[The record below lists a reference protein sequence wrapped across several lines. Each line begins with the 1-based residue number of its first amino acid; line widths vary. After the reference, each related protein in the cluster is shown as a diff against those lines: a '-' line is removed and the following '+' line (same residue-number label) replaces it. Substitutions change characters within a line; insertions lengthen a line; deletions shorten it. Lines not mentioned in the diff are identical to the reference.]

1 MILRDNE
8 TALSNGRRAWARLVR
23 TGATSS
29 DLDDSE
35 VGSMFANKFVFA
47 ASLLIVSAPAM
58 GQALYQDIQRE
69 FADENQLQ
77 RDFRRYQQD
86 ISTGHYLRAAADRAR
101 IQNDEAHIRFDQ
113 AAVQND
119 LSYQGAGYSGQSL
132 VAHPQ
137 YPGYYYYPSQPGQ
150 LYYYQTQQ
158 PAPAQA
164 SFVGPPAPATYIGSP
179 GQGPVPAT
187 YVGPPGQG
195 ASSNLGP
202 VGMASANPVTFNV
215 APPLRTI
222 TVFIAN
228 PADTGVPINFAID
241 GTAYNV
247 PSGYTQRLNG
257 TSSSI
262 IEFDRGELFGDGR
275 YTLSDG
281 SYEFR
286 YTNEKGWELYKRP
299 VKPPIPSTTSTSAL
313 PRNVPPRSVA
323 STSPFAVPAATT
335 TSPAPLPTPSTSDVI
350 PPPPI
355 PDPSTPR

>member
-1 MILRDNE
+1 MLPNKLVLA
-8 TALSNGRRAWARLVR
+8 ALFTL
-23 TGATSS
+23 
-29 DLDDSE
+29 
-35 VGSMFANKFVFA
+35 
-47 ASLLIVSAPAM
+47 SAPAM
-58 GQALYQDIQRE
+58 GQSLYNDIQRE

-77 RDFRRYQQD
+77 RDVRRYQHD
-86 ISTGHYLRAAADRAR
+86 ISTGHYLRATADRAR

-119 LSYQGAGYSGQSL
+119 LSYQGSGYPGQSL
-132 VAHPQ
+132 IPHPQ

-150 LYYYQTQQ
+150 LYYYQTPQPSQ
-158 PAPAQA
+158 AQAPAPA
-164 SFVGPPAPATYIGSP
+164 SFVGPPAPSAYS
-179 GQGPVPAT
+179 GPPPQPT
-187 YVGPPGQG
+187 YVGPPGSAG
-195 ASSNLGP
+195 AANVGP
-202 VGMASANPVTFNV
+202 MGVLASGVATVNPVTFNV

-257 TSSSI
+257 TSSSV
-262 IEFDRGELFGDGR
+262 IEFDRGDLFGDAR

-286 YTNEKGWELYKRP
+286 YTNDKGWELFKRP
-299 VKPPIPSTTSTSAL
+299 VKPPVPSSASTSAL

-323 STSPFAVPAATT
+323 STSPFATPATIAAT
-335 TSPAPLPTPSTSDVI
+335 PTPSPTDTV
-350 PPPPI
+350 PPMPI
-355 PDPSTPR
+355 PDPSAPR

>member
-1 MILRDNE
+1 MKLPFEWSSRLE
-8 TALSNGRRAWARLVR
+8 RLVR
-23 TGATSS
+23 TGAASS

-35 VGSMFANKFVFA
+35 VDFMLANKFVFA
-47 ASLLIVSAPAM
+47 ASLLMLSAPAM

-86 ISTGHYLRAAADRAR
+86 IATGHYLRAAADRAR

-113 AAVQND
+113 TAVQND
-119 LSYQGAGYSGQSL
+119 LSYQGAAYGGQSL
-132 VAHPQ
+132 VPHPQ

-150 LYYYQTQQ
+150 LYSYQTQQ

-164 SFVGPPAPATYIGSP
+164 SFVGPPAPATY
-179 GQGPVPAT
+179 
-187 YVGPPGQG
+187 VGPPGQG
-195 ASSNLGP
+195 GSSNLGP

-281 SYEFR
+281 FYEFR

-299 VKPPIPSTTSTSAL
+299 VKPPVPTTASTSAL

-323 STSPFAVPAATT
+323 STSPFAVPSTT
-335 TSPAPLPTPSTSDVI
+335 TVSPSPLPTPSTSEVI
-350 PPPPI
+350 PPPPT
-355 PDPSTPR
+355 PDPASSTPR